1 MKKECEIVQDLLFGY
16 QDGTLHKASE
26 ELVEKHLKECEECKK
41 VFAEMIKDKEDKS
54 KQKQE
59 IDYLKNV
66 KRKMSKKNKLIVII
80 GIFLF
85 IIILFNIG
93 IFAYYYHEAGKVEI
107 YLDDDI
113 TEEQLDEIRNTIL
126 GIDNNAKFE
135 YYSKE
140 DALNQMKEKFK
151 DNGDLL
157 SGYDGENNPMNAYII
172 VDTNMETVKEIVN
185 LEESL
190 QGIKKIINVLDTNP
204 YLFIFSKAMIE
215 IQNN

>member
-157 SGYDGENNPMNAYII
+157 SGYGGENNPLPAFLE
-172 VDTNMETVKEIVN
+172 VDTSIENA
-185 LEESL
+185 
-190 QGIKKIINVLDTNP
+190 KKIETTMQSIEGVKKTTGSFDSNP
-204 YLFIFSKAMIE
+204 YLFMFSKVMVE
-215 IQNN
+215 M